1 MEYILQYIHLNDYP
15 AIKREIWEN
24 AYILTVQESHVA
36 ADLPSWLPQDQALG
50 TQALEAL
57 PTMDQGLPCD
67 LLKPQGCSRSDAVLV
82 PSLSLNARQLLL
94 LRFWEP

>member
-1 MEYILQYIHLNDYP
+1 MEYIFQYIHLNDYP

-24 AYILTVQESHVA
+24 AYILTVKESHA
-36 ADLPSWLPQDQALG
+36 AAHLPSWLPQDQALG
-50 TQALEAL
+50 TQVLEVL

-67 LLKPQGCSRSDAVLV
+67 LLKPQGCSRSDALLV

-94 LRFWEP
+94 LHFWEP

>member
-1 MEYILQYIHLNDYP
+1 MEYISQYIHLNDYP
-15 AIKREIWEN
+15 AIKQEIWED
-24 AYILTVQESHVA
+24 AYILTVKEFHVP
-36 ADLPSWLPQDQALG
+36 ADLPSWLPQDQGLG

-57 PTMDQGLPCD
+57 PTMDQGLPYD

-94 LRFWEP
+94 LHFWEP

>member
-1 MEYILQYIHLNDYP
+1 MITQQLSERYG
-15 AIKREIWEN
+15 K
-24 AYILTVQESHVA
+24 ILTVQESHVA